1 MNIPIIISGGGLI
14 GNYISL
20 RLRRSGIQ
28 SKIIERNDE
37 LYNSDSGIRTITLNP
52 KSVELLQYEGIKI
65 ASSSIKNIYAY
76 DADGTGKI
84 NFSSDD
90 IDSNDLSKV
99 VMFNELNSALKEQNI
114 SNTLYETQIDGISY
128 NSNIEKTEINL
139 SDSSIYKTD
148 LLVACDGKALNVAK
162 IYGFKN
168 TAHSYNQT
176 AATFLVKA
184 DTKATDAHQIFSDK
198 GIFALMPAPKGENIF
213 TVVWSLD
220 NKFLDTESLDAYIHS
235 NLGHFEKK
243 LGCSINIQSDILSF
257 KLSSH
262 YIDSYIKDSVVLL
275 ADSAHSIHP
284 LAGQGVNL
292 GFADADVFCNQ
303 IEQAF
308 HKGLKIN
315 EQNYLKKY
323 SIEREAL
330 NLIMLKSMD
339 LFVNIFKNDNPY
351 LRLARNLGLN
361 YVNKS
366 KLAKVFF
373 IGKASG
379 F

>member
-90 IDSNDLSKV
+90 IDSIDLYKV

-128 NSNIEKTEINL
+128 NSNNEKTEINL

-148 LLVACDGKALNVAK
+148 LLVACDCKASNVAK
-162 IYGFKN
+162 IYCFKN

-315 EQNYLKKY
+315 EPTYLKKY

>member
-128 NSNIEKTEINL
+128 NSNNEKTEINL

-148 LLVACDGKALNVAK
+148 LLVACDGKASNVAK

-284 LAGQGVNL
+284 LAGQGVNI

-315 EQNYLKKY
+315 EPTYLKKY

-330 NLIMLKSMD
+330 NLIMLNSID
-339 LFVNIFKNDNPY
+339 LCIYFFK
-351 LRLARNLGLN
+351 L
-361 YVNKS
+361 
-366 KLAKVFF
+366 
-373 IGKASG
+373 I
-379 F
+379 

>member
-139 SDSSIYKTD
+139 SDSSIYKT
-148 LLVACDGKALNVAK
+148 
-162 IYGFKN
+162 IY
-168 TAHSYNQT
+168 
-176 AATFLVKA
+176 
-184 DTKATDAHQIFSDK
+184 
-198 GIFALMPAPKGENIF
+198 
-213 TVVWSLD
+213 
-220 NKFLDTESLDAYIHS
+220 
-235 NLGHFEKK
+235 
-243 LGCSINIQSDILSF
+243 
-257 KLSSH
+257 
-262 YIDSYIKDSVVLL
+262 
-275 ADSAHSIHP
+275 
-284 LAGQGVNL
+284 
-292 GFADADVFCNQ
+292 FCN
-303 IEQAF
+303 I
-308 HKGLKIN
+308 
-315 EQNYLKKY
+315 
-323 SIEREAL
+323 
-330 NLIMLKSMD
+330 
-339 LFVNIFKNDNPY
+339 
-351 LRLARNLGLN
+351 
-361 YVNKS
+361 
-366 KLAKVFF
+366 
-373 IGKASG
+373 
-379 F
+379 

>member
-1 MNIPIIISGGGLI
+1 M
-14 GNYISL
+14 
-20 RLRRSGIQ
+20 
-28 SKIIERNDE
+28 
-37 LYNSDSGIRTITLNP
+37 
-52 KSVELLQYEGIKI
+52 
-65 ASSSIKNIYAY
+65 
-76 DADGTGKI
+76 
-84 NFSSDD
+84 
-90 IDSNDLSKV
+90 
-99 VMFNELNSALKEQNI
+99 
-114 SNTLYETQIDGISY
+114 
-128 NSNIEKTEINL
+128 
-139 SDSSIYKTD
+139 
-148 LLVACDGKALNVAK
+148 
-162 IYGFKN
+162 
-168 TAHSYNQT
+168 
-176 AATFLVKA
+176 KA

-315 EQNYLKKY
+315 EPTYLKKY